1 MLKKYAQRCEREKKK
16 QTKKTRKREKNNQ
29 QKRKRET
36 EKNENAEKF
45 GKPKPNSLVQLNKT
59 AF

>member
-1 MLKKYAQRCEREKKK
+1 MLKNICSKVRERKKNRP
-16 QTKKTRKREKNNQ
+16 KKTGKREKNNQ

-45 GKPKPNSLVQLNKT
+45 GKPKPNSLVPLT
-59 AF
+59 LTTF